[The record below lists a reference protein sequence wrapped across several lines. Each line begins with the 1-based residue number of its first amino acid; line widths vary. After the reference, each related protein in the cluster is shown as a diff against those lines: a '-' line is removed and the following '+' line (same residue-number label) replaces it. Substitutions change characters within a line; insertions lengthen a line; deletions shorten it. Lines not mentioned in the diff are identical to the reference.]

1 MKIPAKFLCFN
12 VLIIAVA
19 IISSTLF
26 SLMQIRSEATGQ
38 ARAMQESHLKA
49 FWELLREKGRDFR
62 IVDGEL
68 LAGTYVINGK
78 YELPDR
84 VREIFGGVATI
95 FMGDVRVS
103 TNVLTADG
111 RRAVGT
117 RLVGP
122 AYDAIFRQGKS
133 YRGEAPILGVP
144 YFTAYDPIRNGTGE
158 VIGVLFVGVKKS
170 DFFSAY
176 DRLKVQQILMSV
188 CLIGIFTL
196 LTALLLR
203 ERKRAEVK
211 LEKYNAH
218 LEELVAERTVELKT
232 ANDQLTREI
241 SGRNK
246 ILEAMRESESSLKA
260 LTESARDA
268 ILMMDPDGNV
278 SYWNAAAERIFGY
291 SAAEAVGTGLH
302 ELLAPARYLD
312 AYTSAFPEFR
322 QNGTGPLVGETFEMH
337 ALRKDGMEISV
348 AISLSAVPLR
358 EGWYAIGILRDV
370 TDKKRA
376 EEELLRAK
384 EAAEEA
390 NRLKGEFLA
399 NMSHEI
405 RTPMNGVIGMTELLM
420 DTELTG
426 EQREYVHT
434 VKSSADS
441 LMTIINDILDFSRIE
456 ARELDVE
463 SINFAL
469 RDSLGDI
476 MQTFALQAGEKELE
490 LLYEVSS
497 DVPDAVVGDPGR
509 LRQIIVN
516 LVGNAVKFTDRGKVV
531 LSVTCEGREEDAARL
546 HFTVTDTGIGIPP
559 EMREKIFES
568 FSQADASLTRRYG
581 GTGLGL
587 TISARLVEL
596 LGGRIWVESEVGRG
610 SVFHF
615 TVRLG
620 LRKGSPVRQLPGK
633 PANPEGLR
641 VLLVEDN
648 AVNRRIAVGMLEKRG
663 HTVVTAVNGKEALAA
678 LEAGGE
684 RSFEL
689 VLMDVQMP
697 EMDGVEAT
705 ACIREKEKGTGRH
718 IPIIALTAHAMKGD
732 REACIKAGMDGYVSK
747 PLKADELIEAME
759 ELIVPRPESG
769 KGLSSTD
776 DKAAEAFDRE
786 WILANVDGDME
797 LLKEVV
803 GLFLG
808 EYPKSMEEIRDAI
821 DGGDP
826 HRLNRAAH
834 ALKGSVGNFGGRNA
848 FETALR
854 LEIMGKNRELGG
866 AKAVYSSLAEE
877 VERLRKALE
886 KLTGGSPCSRR

>member
-1 MKIPAKFLCFN
+1 MKIPAKYLCLN

-26 SLMQIRSEATGQ
+26 SLVQMRSEATAQ
-38 ARAMQESHLKA
+38 ARAMQESHINA

-62 IVDGEL
+62 VAEGKL

-103 TNVLTADG
+103 TNVLMADG

-122 AYDAIFRQGKS
+122 AYDAIFRQGKP
-133 YRGEAPILGVP
+133 YRGEAPILGVS

-158 VIGVLFVGVKKS
+158 VIGALFVGVKKR
-170 DFFSAY
+170 DFFSVY
-176 DRLKVQQILMSV
+176 DRLKVQQIVMSA
-188 CLIGIFTL
+188 CLIVIFTL

-203 ERKRAEVK
+203 ERKRAEIK
-211 LEKYNAH
+211 LEKYNAR
-218 LEELVAERTVELKT
+218 LEELVAERTMELKT
-232 ANDQLTREI
+232 ANEQLTREI

-278 SYWNAAAERIFGY
+278 SFWNAAAERIFGY
-291 SAAEAVGTGLH
+291 SAAEAVGAGLH
-302 ELLAPARYLD
+302 ELLAPTRYLD

-322 QNGTGPLVGETFEMH
+322 QNGSGPLVGKTFEMH

-358 EGWYAIGILRDV
+358 EGWYSIGILRDV

-426 EQREYVHT
+426 EQRDYVHT

-456 ARELDVE
+456 ARELDIE
-463 SINFAL
+463 SVNFAL

-476 MQTFALQAGEKELE
+476 MQTFALQAGEKGLE
-490 LLYEVSS
+490 LAHEVSS
-497 DVPDAVVGDPGR
+497 DVPDSVVGDPGR

-516 LVGNAVKFTDRGKVV
+516 LLGNAVKFTDRGKVI
-531 LSVTCEGREEDAARL
+531 LSVTREDGDEDGALL

-559 EMREKIFES
+559 EMRKKIFES
-568 FSQADASLTRRYG
+568 FTQADASLTRRYG

-587 TISARLVEL
+587 TISARLVVL

-615 TVRLG
+615 TARLG
-620 LRKGSPVRQLPGK
+620 LRKGSPVSRISGK
-633 PANPEGLR
+633 TANPEGLH
-641 VLLVEDN
+641 VLVVEDS

-663 HTVVTAVNGKEALAA
+663 HAVVTAANGKEALAV
-678 LEAGGE
+678 LEAGGQ
-684 RSFEL
+684 RPFDL
-689 VLMDVQMP
+689 ILMDVQMP
-697 EMDGVEAT
+697 EMDGIEAT
-705 ACIREKEKGTGRH
+705 ACIREKEKDTGRH
-718 IPIIALTAHAMKGD
+718 LPIIALTAHAMRED

-747 PLKADELIEAME
+747 PLKANELIGAMDELIR
-759 ELIVPRPESG
+759 PRPENG
-769 KGLSSTD
+769 KELSLPG

-786 WILANVDGDME
+786 RTLASVDGDMD
-797 LLKEVV
+797 LLREVV
-803 GLFLG
+803 GMFL
-808 EYPKSMEEIRDAI
+808 EDYPKTMVEIRDAI
-821 DGGDP
+821 HGGDP

-848 FETALR
+848 FDKALR
-854 LEIMGKNRELGG
+854 LEMMGKDKELGG
-866 AKAVYSSLAEE
+866 AEAVYSSLAEE
-877 VERLRKALE
+877 VELLGKALE
-886 KLTGGSPCSRR
+886 ELAGGALCSRR